1 MKKSSLP
8 RLALTPGEP
17 AGIGPDIVL
26 GSAGHEAGAQIVVIG
41 DPDMLEQRARRI
53 GAAVELT
60 EFDPEAPV
68 TPHLPGQLC
77 VLHQPLA
84 LPVEPGKPSSGNADC
99 VLSAIERAVEGC
111 LDGQFDAMVTGP
123 VSKSVIAGA
132 GHAFSG
138 HTGYIAGL
146 CGNHVPVMM
155 LANDF
160 ARVAL
165 VTTHLPLGQVA
176 GRITR
181 RRLRDVIRVV
191 AADLQVKF
199 NIGNPRLLLC
209 GVNPHAGEQGLLGR
223 EEIEVVNPVAD
234 ELRAEGLDLVGPVPA
249 DTAFTAASLE
259 GVDAV
264 VAMYHDQGLPVLKS
278 HGFGRTVNITL
289 GLPVIRTSVDHG
301 TAFDL
306 AGSGRA
312 DATSLAAAI
321 DCAVDLVGRTSSFLD
336 KQESSET
343 RKNAPDSRV
352 RGNDKVRTPSPSL
365 HKQQPGGARK
375 NAPDSRVREN
385 DESRTPSPSLH
396 KQQPGGARKNAPD
409 SRVREND
416 ESRRNNDG
424 DGDWCA

>member
-26 GSAGHEAGAQIVVIG
+26 GSARHEVDAQIVVIG
-41 DPDMLEQRARRI
+41 DPGALERRARRI

-68 TPHLPGQLC
+68 TPHIPGQLC

-84 LPVEPGKPSSGNADC
+84 FPVEPGKPAPGNADC
-99 VLSAIERAVEGC
+99 VLSAVERAVEGC

-138 HTGYIAGL
+138 HTEYIAGL
-146 CGNHVPVMM
+146 CGNRVPVMM

-165 VTTHLPLGQVA
+165 VTTHLPLSQVT

-181 RRLRDVIRVV
+181 GRLGDVIRVV
-191 AADLQVKF
+191 AADLKAKF
-199 NIGNPRLLLC
+199 NVGNPRLLLC
-209 GVNPHAGEQGLLGR
+209 GINPHAGELGLLGN
-223 EEIEVVNPVAD
+223 EEIDVVIPVAD
-234 ELRAEGLDLVGPVPA
+234 ELRAEGVDLVGPVPA
-249 DTAFTAASLE
+249 DTAFTAASLQ

-306 AGSGRA
+306 AGTGRA
-312 DATSLAAAI
+312 DATSLVAAI
-321 DCAVDLVGRTSSFLD
+321 DCAVDLVRRRRDAVPPQARGQALRRQGSTRR
-336 KQESSET
+336 KQGQEPGPPSC
-343 RKNAPDSRV
+343 AA
-352 RGNDKVRTPSPSL
+352 KV
-365 HKQQPGGARK
+365 
-375 NAPDSRVREN
+375 
-385 DESRTPSPSLH
+385 
-396 KQQPGGARKNAPD
+396 
-409 SRVREND
+409 
-416 ESRRNNDG
+416 
-424 DGDWCA
+424 

>member
-1 MKKSSLP
+1 M
-8 RLALTPGEP
+8 ALTPGEP

-26 GSAGHEAGAQIVVIG
+26 GCARHEAAAQIVVIG
-41 DPDMLEQRARRI
+41 DPDVLERRARRI

-60 EFDPEAPV
+60 AFDPEAPV

-84 LPVEPGKPSSGNADC
+84 LPVEPGNPSSGNADC

-138 HTGYIAGL
+138 HTEYIAGL

-165 VTTHLPLGQVA
+165 VTTHLPLSQVA

-191 AADLQVKF
+191 AADLQAKF
-199 NIGNPRLLLC
+199 NVGNPRLLLC
-209 GVNPHAGEQGLLGR
+209 GLNPHAGEQGLLGG
-223 EEIEVVNPVAD
+223 EEIDVVNPVAD
-234 ELRAEGLDLVGPVPA
+234 ELRAEGLDLAGPVPA
-249 DTAFTAASLE
+249 DTAFTAASLD

-278 HGFGRTVNITL
+278 HGFGKTVNITL

-312 DATSLAAAI
+312 DATSLVAAI
-321 DCAVDLVGRTSSFLD
+321 DCAVDLVMRRASSSLRKQGPGESSSLRDPSFVREQEPGEPPSSLQD
-336 KQESSET
+336 PPLPRKQEPGEPSSSLQDPSLP
-343 RKNAPDSRV
+343 RKQVPGEPSSSLQDPSLPRKQVPARARNDALGSRV
-352 RGNDKVRTPSPSL
+352 RGNDE
-365 HKQQPGGARK
+365 
-375 NAPDSRVREN
+375 D
-385 DESRTPSPSLH
+385 
-396 KQQPGGARKNAPD
+396 
-409 SRVREND
+409 
-416 ESRRNNDG
+416 
-424 DGDWCA
+424 

>member
-1 MKKSSLP
+1 MKTSSLP

-26 GSAGHEAGAQIVVIG
+26 GSARHEAAAQIVVIG
-41 DPDMLEQRARRI
+41 DPAVLEQRARRI

-60 EFDPEAPV
+60 AFDPAAPV
-68 TPHLPGQLC
+68 TPHVPGQLC

-84 LPVEPGKPSSGNADC
+84 LPVEPGTPVTGNADC
-99 VLSAIERAVEGC
+99 VLSAIKSAAEGC

-138 HTGYIAGL
+138 HTEYIAGL
-146 CGNHVPVMM
+146 CGKHVPVMM

-165 VTTHLPLGQVA
+165 VTTHLPLNQVA

-181 RRLRDVIRVV
+181 RRLRDVISVV
-191 AADLQVKF
+191 AADLQAKF
-199 NIGNPRLLLC
+199 NIENPRLLVC
-209 GVNPHAGEQGLLGR
+209 GINPHAGEQGHLGN
-223 EEIEVVNPVAD
+223 EEIEIVIPVAD

-278 HGFGRTVNITL
+278 HGFGKTVNITL

-312 DATSLAAAI
+312 DATSLVAAI
-321 DCAVDLVGRTSSFLD
+321 DCAVDMVMRRRQSPSSLPD
-336 KQESSET
+336 PSSLRKQE
-343 RKNAPDSRV
+343 
-352 RGNDKVRTPSPSL
+352 
-365 HKQQPGGARK
+365 PGGARN
-375 NAPDSRVREN
+375 NALGSCLRRDDEGVAQSLPPLTRGN
-385 DESRTPSPSLH
+385 DD
-396 KQQPGGARKNAPD
+396 GGD
-409 SRVREND
+409 
-416 ESRRNNDG
+416 
-424 DGDWCA
+424 